1 MRAVVLAED
10 RPRLET
16 ADVEDP
22 VAGPGEVV
30 VDVTACGV
38 CGSDLHVVGAVAP
51 PGTVL
56 GHEVAGVVA
65 EVGPEV
71 DDRWRP
77 GTVVTAR
84 PFFGCGSCAHCRRGR
99 QDHCPEFRLV
109 GLQARGGF
117 AERTVF
123 DATELFALPAS
134 VTGPEQSLVEPF
146 AVARRTLRRGGL
158 VAGEDVTVLGAGPI
172 GLATVAWARALGAGR
187 IVVSDPVERRRQLAL
202 AHGADVAVEPAAVE
216 APGGGG
222 GVAPLVVECTGVGG
236 LIDQA
241 MRLAAIDGRVAVVG
255 VCLAVDSIFPWWG
268 LQKELDVRFAMYYGR
283 EDFTDTIDAFADH
296 RIDAGLTVTET
307 VGLDGLPARF
317 AELLA
322 SPDAGKVVVV
332 P

>member
-1 MRAVVLAED
+1 VRAVVLAED
-10 RPRLET
+10 RPRLE
-16 ADVEDP
+16 AAEVADP
-22 VAGPGEVV
+22 VPAAGEVV

-38 CGSDLHVVGAVAP
+38 CGSDLHVGGAVAP

-65 EVGPEV
+65 EVGDGV
-71 DDRWRP
+71 DERWRP
-77 GTVVTAR
+77 GTPVTAR
-84 PFFGCGSCAHCRRGR
+84 PFFGCGSCPHCRRGR
-99 QDHCPEFRLV
+99 QDHCPQFRLV

-123 DATELFALPAS
+123 DADELFALPAS

-172 GLATVAWARALGAGR
+172 GLATVAWARALGARR
-187 IVVSDPVERRRQLAL
+187 IVVSDPVAQRRQLAL
-202 AHGADVAVEPAAVE
+202 ALGADVALEPAAVE
-216 APGGGG
+216 TPDASAT
-222 GVAPLVVECTGVGG
+222 APLVVECTGVGG

-283 EDFTDTIDAFADH
+283 EDFTDTIDAFGDH
-296 RIDAGLTVTET
+296 RIDPAVAVTET

-317 AELLA
+317 AELLVT
-322 SPDAGKVVVV
+322 PDAGKVVVV